1 MAVSPKFYSRGIYMK
16 KRQKCKAL
24 AVLLSVV
31 LSAVVLMPAFQ
42 TGISAATYTQGF
54 ENNFN
59 NCGAGFS
66 IYNGAEGDKFVHSGT
81 HSLKIEKVT
90 GTKVTSLYQ
99 QGLQLEV
106 GRDYIVTLW
115 VYVNAEA
122 GDYTSIRVQPIYDK
136 VNGWGYDSTNRGQE
150 HGISGN
156 PAKWQEV
163 RLVINA
169 KYQYLGLSIWG
180 RGEPDVYFDDIKVV
194 EAPLPVTVTFNS
206 NGGSSVVPISGVPGQ
221 ALSLTEIPVKEGE
234 FFGGWYTDSA
244 CATPFKGNAFPDVAT
259 TLYAKW
265 NKASTYNQGFENY
278 DLSFENNSGFSIYS
292 GKTNDENVYSGTHS
306 LYKDGSVT
314 TATKV
319 LTLSNQSTEL
329 TVGKGYRFSA
339 KLKVTGIGSGTGLS
353 FSQLS
358 VRNNPWSYSE
368 CISLLYIGS
377 DYKHLNQFAEIECY
391 FIATQKYFGLTSWG
405 GATYYLDD
413 VGITEMPTVKVNF
426 ETPGITAPA
435 VAEGPANLPL
445 TVANPTPPAGKTFA
459 GWYED
464 STYQK
469 PVDIKIYPQA
479 DTTYYAKWLDEGCFE
494 QSFENWVGGSGIMSD
509 TFSVYKAV
517 TENDPNVYDG
527 KSSIKY
533 DSNKSG
539 TYAIS
544 LFDDAMGELKIGEK
558 YQVVVR
564 FKPVRTPESSWSDV
578 GSYHSIYFTNQW
590 DNVWNF
596 ESQGPFGKYQAYA
609 FYENNINDKWS
620 GTTDAV
626 TTTTEKDENGWLTM
640 TYEIT
645 APSKYLALYL
655 AGDFA
660 MYIDAVTIRPLPYGL
675 VERNYQNAYCE
686 PFYNQLK
693 NVDFSNSAAGKKSIY
708 KLEVGSRADLVF
720 SADPKNG
727 AKAYLAYDA
736 AGNNI
741 VEGTEFAEGSVHS
754 ASRIIADFTG
764 IYYLV
769 IEGNAKTDFN
779 YLALFKQNFGLPE
792 KQVPAELAEAN
803 FESLTVKG
811 AEVDSPEFDV
821 RFEENVEVTT
831 AAVPIFNATPVQN
844 NFLGFNGVYHG
855 FAYQK
860 DNWGRTLTNEMA
872 ELELS
877 RAKSI
882 GIKIARS
889 YYDGGYAWDAKTKK
903 FDWDSEGMRAFYKWS
918 NKLQEGGVKTW
929 ISYWYENTYYLRTHH
944 WVDKDKTGHEND
956 VFVGFADPN
965 KNQQKI
971 LENYAE
977 FMADTVEQFHAHGAK
992 NAAYISTATEPGAY
1006 WREEWGT
1013 TAERK
1018 EFVDNCANMQA
1029 TAANTVHTAL
1039 KNRGLRNTVQIIGP
1053 NFSGDDEI
1061 CNEYLYYYQKHLLTG
1076 AVDMLSA
1083 HRYQGTDLTAD
1094 NYSAWQDKIDTV
1106 KTVMDPKNWIYDEYG
1121 MSAGSQGTGYRKSSG
1136 LYGYQ
1141 MALANMAFLNNGLKS
1156 SAIWTLFDQQWPNN
1170 SSNHESD
1177 SWSDGVHLW
1186 GCMPT
1191 LLRSSFVYPFYHYVN
1206 LAFNIMGQTG
1216 SKVYA
1221 GDKEA
1226 LDGVYAAMTKG
1237 PDGSYNIMVINT
1249 NLDAANVTLQFETSL
1264 GDATLYRHVYDPNN
1278 VFATDDTKLTA
1289 PDKKIIHTNKV
1300 LKDQIIPYGV
1310 AFYTT
1315 RRVCK

>member
-1 MAVSPKFYSRGIYMK
+1 MK

-445 TVANPTPPAGKTFA
+445 TVANPTPPAGKTFV

-1216 SKVYA
+1216 AKVYA
-1221 GDKEA
+1221 GSKEA

>member
-42 TGISAATYTQGF
+42 TGISAASYTQGF

-106 GRDYIVTLW
+106 GKDYIVTLW

-221 ALSLTEIPVKEGE
+221 ALSLTETPVKEGE

-292 GKTNDENVYSGTHS
+292 GKVNDENVYSGTHS

-339 KLKVTGIGSGTGLS
+339 KLKVTGVGSGTGLS

-435 VAEGPANLPL
+435 AAEGPANLPL

-494 QSFENWVGGSGIMSD
+494 QSFENWVGGSSIMSD

-860 DNWGRTLTNEMA
+860 DNWGRTLTNKMA

-882 GIKIARS
+882 GLRIARTC
-889 YYDGGYAWDAKTKK
+889 YDGGYAWDAKTKK

-1289 PDKKIIHTNKV
+1289 PDKKITHTNKV